1 MKVVE
6 KSLTEKLMIK
16 TLTRIVFQGLK
27 NILLNNLSKLI
38 SYLLELPALE
48 FFFCSLSRGVCLYL
62 HT

>member
-48 FFFCSLSRGVCLYL
+48 FFFL
-62 HT
+62 